1 VQKVTYSEDQ
11 QLLEKIKEDN
21 DKGILELYRLYRDNF
36 VHWAQQNY
44 KIEEESAADVF
55 QDTVISLH
63 NNIVKGKLF
72 ELTSSLKTYL
82 YVIGKNIIRKKL
94 NKMEVSFEQEEEQI
108 ANTITVEIIDKV
120 VLNKRQQ
127 LVSSLMNNMDE
138 PCQIVL
144 RLFYFK
150 KISVPSI
157 TQQMANKN
165 ENEAI
170 KQKFRC
176 ITILKKMVRDRYN
189 SEDFYTAS

>member
-1 VQKVTYSEDQ
+1 MQKVTYSEDQ
-11 QLLEKIKEDN
+11 QLLEKIKEGN

-72 ELTSSLKTYL
+72 ELTSSLKTNL
-82 YVIGKNIIRKKL
+82 YAIGKTIIRKKL
-94 NKMEVSFEQEEEQI
+94 NKMEVIFEQEEEQI
-108 ANTITVEIIDKV
+108 ADTMTVEIIDKMA
-120 VLNKRQQ
+120 LNKRQQ

-138 PCQIVL
+138 PCQIIL
-144 RLFYFK
+144 RLLYFK
-150 KISVPSI
+150 GFSMPSI
-157 TQQMANKN
+157 AQHLEYKN
-165 ENEAI
+165 ENVART
-170 KQKFRC
+170 QQFRC
-176 ITILKKMVRDRYN
+176 VTILKKMVRDRYN

>member
-1 VQKVTYSEDQ
+1 MQEVTYSEDQ
-11 QLLEKIKEDN
+11 HLLAKIKESD

-36 VHWAQQNY
+36 VNWVQQNY
-44 KIEEESAADVF
+44 KVEEEVAADVF

-63 NNIVKGKLF
+63 NNIIKNKLPD
-72 ELTSSLKTYL
+72 LTGSLQTRL
-82 YVIGKNIIRKKL
+82 YIIGKDIIRKKL
-94 NKMEVSFEQEEEQI
+94 DKAEMTFEREEEQI
-108 ANTITVEIIDKV
+108 ANTVIVEIIDKA

-127 LVSSLMNNMDE
+127 LVSYLMNNMDE
-138 PCQIVL
+138 PCQTVL

-150 KISVPSI
+150 KISMPSI
-157 TQQMANKN
+157 TQHLAYKN
-165 ENEAI
+165 ENESM